1 MTTTQLSP
9 TPKAS
14 ALSSSH
20 KSSKQDSFIIE
31 SIKPMEWYTL
41 RYWARETAIYDQRKY
56 RKKQRPITLN
66 RIARLF
72 SPNLKKPVFII
83 GAPRSGTTF
92 LGTCIGELPEISYH
106 FEPIAIK
113 AATSYV
119 HTQQWSLAR
128 MKSFYPKVYG
138 WLMRMHGDADL
149 RLADKTPRNS
159 LIVPQLHQVFPDAQ
173 FVFIQRDGRDAAL
186 SLSKKPWYQNETKG
200 KGLKEPSGFVFGPD
214 ARFWVEPDRAEEF
227 ETTSNVH
234 RCVWIW
240 RQYVE
245 NVLTAK
251 DNIPDSQFYE
261 MRYEDL
267 VTAPREE
274 ASNLLNFL
282 GIENPESREIFVDYV
297 VQNASPGSVGNW
309 KKALSAEQLE
319 QVDAEAG
326 ELLAALGY

>member
-1 MTTTQLSP
+1 
-9 TPKAS
+9 
-14 ALSSSH
+14 
-20 KSSKQDSFIIE
+20 
-31 SIKPMEWYTL
+31 MEWYTL
-41 RYWARETAIYDQRKY
+41 RYWARETAVYDQRKY

-66 RIARLF
+66 RISKLL
-72 SPNLKKPVFII
+72 SPNLEKPIFII

-119 HTQQWSLAR
+119 HTQQWSLER

-138 WLMRMHGDADL
+138 WLMRMHCDADL

-200 KGLKEPSGFVFGPD
+200 KGLKEPSGFVFGPE
-214 ARFWVEPDRAEEF
+214 ARFWVEPERAEEF
-227 ETTSNVH
+227 EATSNVH

-245 NVLTAK
+245 NVLAAK
-251 DNIPDSQFYE
+251 ETIPADQFYE

-267 VTAPREE
+267 VTAPGEE
-274 ASNLLNFL
+274 SLSLLDFL
-282 GIENPESREIFVDYV
+282 GIDNPESRETFINYV
-297 VQNASPGSVGNW
+297 TQNASPSSVGNW
-309 KKALSAEQLE
+309 EKELSAEQLE
-319 QVDAEAG
+319 QIEAEAG
-326 ELLAALGY
+326 ELLTALGY